1 MESPQTTYAKVVGI
15 NQHTVKKS
23 EREIIEILTRM
34 GIIDPDYQGEVI
46 LHFSEG
52 SLSDIDRVE
61 KSFRRRLEK
70 KFE

>member
-1 MESPQTTYAKVVGI
+1 MEPPQTTYAKVVGI

-23 EREIIEILTRM
+23 EREIVEILTRL

-52 SLSDIDRVE
+52 GLSDIDRVE
-61 KSFRRRLEK
+61 KSIKRRLEK
-70 KFE
+70 KFK

>member
-1 MESPQTTYAKVVGI
+1 MEPPQSTNGKLVGI
-15 NQHTVKKS
+15 KQLAMKRS
-23 EREIIEILTRM
+23 EREIIEILTGM